1 MNERDFVKAQALWD
15 AGWTAETPHASQE
28 DIMSYYWR
36 RPGKKPG
43 KKGRLFLS
51 TDQAYRHL
59 LKSNQPSEGGF

>member
-1 MNERDFVKAQALWD
+1 
-15 AGWTAETPHASQE
+15 
-28 DIMSYYWR
+28 MSYYWR